1 MKSLRQIS
9 MFRSFQNRN
18 YRIFFAG
25 QSVSQIGTWMQRT
38 AISWLV
44 YSQTHSTFML
54 GLTIFASLFPSFL
67 LSVFGG
73 VVSDRF
79 NRHKV
84 LFITQGASM
93 IQSLVLTILVLTD
106 HYSIWMVILLTTFL
120 GIINAFDVP
129 ARQPLV
135 NDLVK
140 DKEELPNAIALNSAM
155 VNLARLL
162 GPALSGITLEF
173 WGAGIC
179 FLINT
184 ISFAAVLISLFLLK
198 LPEYKPKTEKK
209 KVVAELVEG
218 FNYLKNHPTLSVI
231 LLLLISMS
239 LFVMPYD
246 TLIPVFAKITFH
258 GNASTFGLISS
269 FIGFG
274 AICSTLFLASLKP
287 GTDLKYIL
295 LINTFVLGFGL
306 ICFSHI
312 TYFPVAM
319 IFAIMAG
326 FGGMTQTTICIT
338 LIQVH
343 SDAVMRGRIISFL
356 AMAIFGML
364 PLGSL
369 LVGATSQRIGPANTI
384 LVQGFIALLIGVIF
398 SNNLRADKLKK
409 KDKQVLETVE
419 DQLIETL

>member
-1 MKSLRQIS
+1 MKSPRQIS
-9 MFRSFQNRN
+9 MFRSFRNRN

-79 NRHKV
+79 NRHKI

-106 HYSIWMVILLTTFL
+106 HYPIWMIITLTTFL

-184 ISFAAVLISLFLLK
+184 LSFGAVLISLFLLK
-198 LPEYKPKTEKK
+198 LPEYKPKAEKK
-209 KVVAELVEG
+209 KIVAELVEG
-218 FNYLKNHPTLSVI
+218 FNYLKNHPTLSTI
-231 LLLLISMS
+231 LLLLIAMS

-246 TLIPVFAKITFH
+246 TLIPVFAKMTFH

-269 FIGFG
+269 FIGLG

-295 LINTFVLGFGL
+295 LINTFILGFGL

-319 IFAIMAG
+319 MFAVMAG

-369 LVGATSQRIGPANTI
+369 LVGAASQKIGPANTI
-384 LVQGFIALLIGVIF
+384 LVQGFVALVIGLLF
-398 SNNLRADKLKK
+398 SGSLRADKMKK
-409 KDKQVLETVE
+409 KDKKVLEAVE

>member
-106 HYSIWMVILLTTFL
+106 HYSIWMVIVLTTFL

-369 LVGATSQRIGPANTI
+369 LVGAASQRIGPANTI

>member
-106 HYSIWMVILLTTFL
+106 HYSIWMVIVLTTFL

-239 LFVMPYD
+239 LLVMPYD

-369 LVGATSQRIGPANTI
+369 LVGAASQRIGPANTI